1 MSNEATPIPAH
12 LGPEFLLWL
21 WWRSERDEGR
31 FDLDKPVG
39 RVSVWVDERLAFRRP
54 SDQKVTAVLT
64 GENPSTTPEARAALA
79 GGKVVQD
86 LRIGMKRDDREY
98 TATLRGSGIDVAALK
113 VPQVMSEK
121 EDDAIADRMFLYEEF
136 VLVLVGLFRAFA
148 ADRAGR
154 DWSKVTLPAMRTW
167 LATELPAAVEG

>member
-79 GGKVVQD
+79 EFALRVPAGWQLALSSREQMAIPVVR
-86 LRIGMKRDDREY
+86 LR
-98 TATLRGSGIDVAALK
+98 
-113 VPQVMSEK
+113 SET
-121 EDDAIADRMFLYEEF
+121 
-136 VLVLVGLFRAFA
+136 VC
-148 ADRAGR
+148 
-154 DWSKVTLPAMRTW
+154 
-167 LATELPAAVEG
+167 